1 MDDVE
6 FRWRELE
13 PFLSLLERER
23 RGAPLVLCS
32 ETGLSLGPLFPGI
45 PEGPCTD
52 PFGVDMSEC
61 DIDNIEAI
69 SDPLPRFTPPRVAEN
84 SLYPQKTNN
93 QPKRSQRKFAP
104 LISEMN
110 GHGERNM
117 KG

>member
-13 PFLSLLERER
+13 PFLSPLERER
-23 RGAPLVLCS
+23 RVGSLLLCS
-32 ETGLSLGPLFPGI
+32 ETGLSLVARFPGI
-45 PEGPCTD
+45 PEVPCID

-84 SLYPQKTNN
+84 SLK
-93 QPKRSQRKFAP
+93 PKANKIEST
-104 LISEMN
+104 
-110 GHGERNM
+110 
-117 KG
+117 